1 MFNKKKVKTKF
12 IIISGFAG
20 SGKTT
25 IGKELSRV
33 LGYMYVDKDTLTT
46 RYTDYILIEK
56 GSNSGDRESDLYVNQ
71 IREIGYK
78 TAFDF
83 CMENLELGNDVILS
97 IPFIQEIK
105 DYQKFERLVDM
116 KKFQNSDID
125 LKIVWIKHNID
136 LEHIRIEKRGEERD
150 KYKLEHWE
158 EYSRKNKDIKID
170 DKYNI
175 YELANDDLDDFNIEI
190 EKILKWILN

>member
-1 MFNKKKVKTKF
+1 MFNKKKLKTKF

-46 RYTDYILIEK
+46 RYTDYVLIEK

-78 TAFDF
+78 TAFDL

-105 DYQKFERLVDM
+105 DYQKFEKLVDIQ
-116 KKFQNSDID
+116 KFRNLAID

-158 EYSRKNKDIKID
+158 EYRQKNKDIKID

-175 YELANDDLDDFNIEI
+175 YELANDDLDNFNIKI
-190 EKILKWILN
+190 EKILEWIRN

>member
-78 TAFDF
+78 TTFDL

-116 KKFQNSDID
+116 KKIQNSDID

-158 EYSRKNKDIKID
+158 EYSKKNKDIKID

-175 YELANDDLDDFNIEI
+175 CELANDDLDDFNIKI
-190 EKILKWILN
+190 EKILEWILN

>member
-1 MFNKKKVKTKF
+1 MFNKKKLKTKF

-46 RYTDYILIEK
+46 RYTDYVLIEK

-78 TAFDF
+78 TAFDL

-105 DYQKFERLVDM
+105 DYQKFEKLVDIQ
-116 KKFQNSDID
+116 KFRNLAID

-136 LEHIRIEKRGEERD
+136 IEHIRIEKRGEERD

-158 EYSRKNKDIKID
+158 EYRQKNKDIKID

-175 YELANDDLDDFNIEI
+175 YELANDDLDNFNIKI
-190 EKILKWILN
+190 EKILEWIRN

>member
-1 MFNKKKVKTKF
+1 
-12 IIISGFAG
+12 
-20 SGKTT
+20 
-25 IGKELSRV
+25 
-33 LGYMYVDKDTLTT
+33 MYVDKDTLTT

-125 LKIVWIKHNID
+125 LKIVQIKHSID

-190 EKILKWILN
+190 EKILAWILN

>member
-1 MFNKKKVKTKF
+1 MFNKKKLKTKF

-46 RYTDYILIEK
+46 RYTDYVLIEK

-78 TAFDF
+78 TAFDL

-105 DYQKFERLVDM
+105 DYQKFERLVDIQ
-116 KKFQNSDID
+116 KFRNLAID

-158 EYSRKNKDIKID
+158 EYSKKNKDIKID

-175 YELANDDLDDFNIEI
+175 YELANDDLDNFNIKI
-190 EKILKWILN
+190 EKILEWIRN

>member
-190 EKILKWILN
+190 EKILEWILN

>member
-1 MFNKKKVKTKF
+1 
-12 IIISGFAG
+12 
-20 SGKTT
+20 
-25 IGKELSRV
+25 
-33 LGYMYVDKDTLTT
+33 
-46 RYTDYILIEK
+46 
-56 GSNSGDRESDLYVNQ
+56 
-71 IREIGYK
+71 
-78 TAFDF
+78 
-83 CMENLELGNDVILS
+83 
-97 IPFIQEIK
+97 
-105 DYQKFERLVDM
+105 M

-190 EKILKWILN
+190 EKILEWILN

>member
-56 GSNSGDRESDLYVNQ
+56 VVLR
-71 IREIGYK
+71 
-78 TAFDF
+78 T
-83 CMENLELGNDVILS
+83 
-97 IPFIQEIK
+97 
-105 DYQKFERLVDM
+105 
-116 KKFQNSDID
+116 
-125 LKIVWIKHNID
+125 
-136 LEHIRIEKRGEERD
+136 
-150 KYKLEHWE
+150 
-158 EYSRKNKDIKID
+158 
-170 DKYNI
+170 
-175 YELANDDLDDFNIEI
+175 
-190 EKILKWILN
+190 